1 MADVV
6 VGVVG
11 ARGSLGRLITAAL
24 ESDGAQAIAVDVRR
38 SGPSERAG
46 LLGTLDALV
55 FGAPIRDAGLHRE
68 ALASGCHVVDVAV
81 DRDLNHRL
89 LRLDQLAHDAQRSV
103 VVMAGFAPGLTGV
116 LATDVLS
123 RFSTTAACTV
133 VAVLQSPTGTAG
145 DHGTREMLDLL
156 TGADVAYRDRP
167 VQATGG
173 TIGRMRL
180 FDLPVAEP
188 ELSGLGMGLEL
199 VTGFGQASMHAQ
211 LRALQIVRSRV
222 RAAYAP
228 ARDRA
233 ARRKSQT
240 PGTSEQTQLS
250 AVALDGAGQPVGGR
264 LLTVSSDYG
273 ATAAVAAAT
282 ATAAA
287 RGQLAGGAGHL
298 RRFLTLPGL
307 LELPLVEAVIDA
319 DTGPLAVPK

>member
-24 ESDGAQAIAVDVRR
+24 ESDGAQAVAVDVRR
-38 SGPSERAG
+38 SGQSERAG
-46 LLGTLDALV
+46 LLGTLDAVV

-81 DRDLNHRL
+81 DRNLNHQL
-89 LRLDQLAHDAQRSV
+89 LMLDQAAHDAHRSIV
-103 VVMAGFAPGLTGV
+103 AMAGFAPGLTGL
-116 LATDVLS
+116 LATDMLE
-123 RFSTTAACTV
+123 RFSTTAARTV

-156 TGADVAYRDRP
+156 TGADVTYRDRP
-167 VQATGG
+167 VQAMDG
-173 TIGRMRL
+173 TIGRLRL

-188 ELSGLGMGLEL
+188 ELSGLGTGLEL
-199 VTGFGQASMHAQ
+199 VTGFGQASLHTQ
-211 LRALQIVRSRV
+211 LRALRIVRSRI
-222 RAAYAP
+222 RAAYPP

-233 ARRKSQT
+233 ARRKAQT

-250 AVALDGAGQPVGGR
+250 AVALDGADQPVGGR

-287 RGQLAGGAGHL
+287 RGQLAPGAGHL
-298 RRFLTLPGL
+298 RQFLTLPGL
-307 LELPLVEAVIDA
+307 IELPPAQAVIDA
-319 DTGPLAVPK
+319 DTGPLAPPT